1 VTPPATAAPSSP
13 GARRLAALAAALLLG
28 GAALASP
35 PRRKVIIDQDA
46 FGGANLQPM
55 LMVIQAPDV
64 DVVGIAVESGDGW
77 QKESVAHTLR
87 MLELVGRTDI
97 PVAPGATYPLLN
109 SEEETR
115 RWEAL
120 HGRLPY
126 KGAWME
132 TWPDYN
138 TVNRPPHHAA
148 DIVPPLP
155 EGEPTTRPLAEA
167 AASFLARKVRE
178 APGEISILALGPFT
192 NIALAA
198 KLDEGFAANA
208 KELVIMGGA
217 FDPDASKE
225 DEFSLQFVNS
235 PRAEFNC
242 RWDPE
247 ASRIMLHARWRKITV
262 VPTDATVGTRLTPA
276 LAREA
281 GGADTPASR
290 YFARYGAVG
299 FPMWDETAAAVW
311 LDPGIVRRS
320 VRLAMD
326 VDIDHGA
333 GYGATLSWL
342 PGFSPGLGEPV
353 VTVVR
358 EIDVRRLERLFVE
371 SMRRPTPA
379 P

>member
-1 VTPPATAAPSSP
+1 MQSKSIPLATRPAAAF
-13 GARRLAALAAALLLG
+13 AALLLSCS
-28 GAALASP
+28 ALASP
-35 PRRKVIIDQDA
+35 PRRRVIIDQDA
-46 FGGANLQPM
+46 FGGTNLQSI
-55 LMVIQAPDV
+55 LMVVQAADV
-64 DVVGIAVESGDGW
+64 EVVGVTIESGDGW
-77 QKESVAHTLR
+77 QKENAAHALR

-115 RWEAL
+115 RWEGL

-132 TWPDYN
+132 NWPDYN
-138 TVNRPPHHAA
+138 TANRAHYHAA
-148 DIVPPLP
+148 DVVPPLD
-155 EGEPTTRPLAEA
+155 EGSPTTRPLAEPA
-167 AASFLARKVRE
+167 AAFLARKVRE

-198 KLDEGFAANA
+198 RLDEGFAANA
-208 KELVIMGGA
+208 KELVLMA
-217 FDPDASKE
+217 CSFDPDASAR

-235 PRAEFNC
+235 PRVEFNC

-247 ASRIMLHARWRKITV
+247 AARITLHSRWRKITV
-262 VPTDATVGTRLTPA
+262 VPTDATVGTMMTAA

-290 YFARYGAVG
+290 YFARYGAPG
-299 FPMWDETAAAVW
+299 FPLWDETAAAVW
-311 LDPGIVRRS
+311 LDPSIIRRS
-320 VRLAMD
+320 DRLAVD

-342 PGFSPGLGEPV
+342 PGFGPGLGEPV

-358 EIDVRRLERLFVE
+358 AIDIPRLERMFADA
-371 SMRRPTPA
+371 MRRPTPA

>member
-1 VTPPATAAPSSP
+1 MRSKPTPPALRRAA
-13 GARRLAALAAALLLG
+13 AAAALLLG
-28 GAALASP
+28 CSVLASP
-35 PRRKVIIDQDA
+35 PRRRVIIDQDA
-46 FGGANLQPM
+46 YGGVNLQPI
-55 LMVIQAPDV
+55 LMVVQAQDV
-64 DVVGIAVESGDGW
+64 EVVGVTIESGDGW
-77 QKESVAHTLR
+77 QKESTAHALR

-97 PVAPGATYPLLN
+97 PVVSGATFPLLN

-115 RWEAL
+115 RWEGL
-120 HGRLPY
+120 YGRLPY
-126 KGAWME
+126 KGAW
-132 TWPDYN
+132 TDAWPDYN
-138 TVNRPPHHAA
+138 TANRRHYHAP
-148 DIVPPLP
+148 DVVPPLD
-155 EGEPTTRPLAEA
+155 EGSPTTRPLAEP

-178 APGEISILALGPFT
+178 APGEVSILALGPFT

-198 KLDEGFAANA
+198 ELDEGFAANA
-208 KELVIMGGA
+208 KELVLMAGS
-217 FDPDASKE
+217 FNPDASAR

-235 PRAEFNC
+235 PRVEFNC

-247 ASRIMLHARWRKITV
+247 AARITLHAHWRKITV
-262 VPTDATVGTRLTPA
+262 VPTDATVGTKMTAA

-290 YFARYGAVG
+290 YFARFGAPG

-311 LDPGIVRRS
+311 LDPSIVRRS
-320 VRLAMD
+320 DQLAVD

-342 PGFSPGLGEPV
+342 PGFGPGLGEPI

-358 EIDVRRLERLFVE
+358 AIDIPRLERMFVD
-371 SMRRPTPA
+371 SMRRPAPA